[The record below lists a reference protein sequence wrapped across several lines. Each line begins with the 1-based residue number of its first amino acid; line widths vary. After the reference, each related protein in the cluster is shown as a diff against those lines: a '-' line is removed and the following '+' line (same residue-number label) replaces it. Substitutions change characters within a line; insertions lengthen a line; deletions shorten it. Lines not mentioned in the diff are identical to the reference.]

1 MSSIL
6 ESLAKYRAYGH
17 VPRDIGEVTIGRTVY
32 AGGRFTHNDGTARI
46 VLIPI
51 YRTDWVRWNS
61 AGPEPA
67 LLPASHKRG
76 AVYVIDGVEWF
87 IAGWS
92 DTEAWLSPVTVP
104 SIHIHA
110 RTGAPYRRIACQSH
124 WKESFECAMSLAGPD
139 VLARIA
145 EQEN

>member
-17 VPRDIGEVTIGRTVY
+17 VPRDIGELTIGRTVY

-61 AGPEPA
+61 AGPKPA
-67 LLPASHKRG
+67 LLPASYKRG

-87 IAGWS
+87 ISGWS
-92 DTEAWLSPVTVP
+92 DTEVWLSPVTVP

-110 RTGAPYRRIACQSH
+110 RTGAPYRRIACQPH

-139 VLARIA
+139 VLARIT